1 MACPCPGAS
10 APEDSLAGLVL
21 PQQPSQKVQGDTRP
35 VTLCP
40 FRGWP
45 FSKEAGQ
52 APSRVPSGRDRQGP
66 LSGSHSALG
75 EKYAKEQ
82 HGPGYSFCPPRP
94 CVLLTARKISQ
105 SGGLRWLWFRGGSWD
120 KDGLSH
126 HPPSLSPCGSRPCTA
141 TQWLIPDPT
150 VLPPGLCSCSAFPLE
165 DTSPANSTH
174 PGPIY

>member
-10 APEDSLAGLVL
+10 APEDSSLFGERPASEWAEGHRSCVSLDLLGGLL
-21 PQQPSQKVQGDTRP
+21 RQD
-35 VTLCP
+35 
-40 FRGWP
+40 
-45 FSKEAGQ
+45 Q

-94 CVLLTARKISQ
+94 CVLLTAREISQ